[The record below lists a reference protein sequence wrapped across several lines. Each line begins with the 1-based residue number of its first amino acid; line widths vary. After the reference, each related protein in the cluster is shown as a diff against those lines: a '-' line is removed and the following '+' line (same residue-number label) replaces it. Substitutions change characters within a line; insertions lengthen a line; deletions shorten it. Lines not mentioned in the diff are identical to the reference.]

1 MRLLGYILLILG
13 FVSMPFYFQA
23 EYRVLGGELMQRAY
37 AHVRDSGDTK
47 TYTPHEI
54 GDILFKAYQEAGKSV
69 PVLCFPLFVMLAG
82 GIILDVAGRKP
93 RKVKDAA

>member
-13 FVSMPFYFQA
+13 FVSMPSYFLA
-23 EYRVLGGELMQRAY
+23 EYRVLGGELMQRTN

-47 TYTPHEI
+47 TYTSHEI
-54 GDILFKAYQEAGKSV
+54 GDFVFKAYQETGKSV
-69 PVLCFPLFVMLAG
+69 PVFCFPLFMMLAG

>member
-13 FVSMPFYFQA
+13 FVSMPSYFLA
-23 EYRVLGGELMQRAY
+23 EYRVLGGELMQRAN

-47 TYTPHEI
+47 TYTSHEI
-54 GDILFKAYQEAGKSV
+54 GDILFKAYQETGKSV
-69 PVLCFPLFVMLAG
+69 PVLCFPLFMMLAG

-93 RKVKDAA
+93 RKVKYAA